1 MPLSHRHGLCLCVQ
15 DGSGTLQRSSSLG
28 KIRDVIRRSSEM
40 LVKKLQG
47 NGPLEPRN
55 TSMKRAASLN
65 YLHKSSDASFE
76 GTPGL
81 RAESRGLSASSTD
94 LSSHSSLLS
103 SN

>member
-1 MPLSHRHGLCLCVQ
+1 MSSKLSLGQVKSSVQESVWSRAQFLATQLQHAGARSVPLSHHPGLCLCVQ

-55 TSMKRAASLN
+55 TR
-65 YLHKSSDASFE
+65 
-76 GTPGL
+76 
-81 RAESRGLSASSTD
+81 
-94 LSSHSSLLS
+94 
-103 SN
+103 